1 MIYESE
7 EGLIKETVPRKA
19 KYFLAAVALVFLGI
33 VSFFAYHLFVGPFQF
48 KISVDTKLG
57 GVVIEVEPGLGA
69 SALGGSLKDAGVV
82 SSRQIFNLVAALK
95 GDTKRMVAGHYL
107 FKSPAGILEV
117 EGRIAKGDFG
127 LPLEKLTFPEGFTV
141 RQVAERLEANLS
153 FFNKVKFLAVASTS
167 EGYLFPDTYFFLPN
181 DDEAAIYKKMRD
193 VYAEKAAGL
202 FGSSTQSESDIIKMA
217 SVLEKEVRSPEDM
230 KMVSGIFWRRMKA
243 GIALQA
249 DATLAYERGKTSAE
263 LTAEDLKKDSPYNSY
278 TRRGLPPTP
287 ICNPGLNAI
296 NAALLPEDS
305 PYLYFLTDKDG
316 KVYYAKTFEE
326 HKKNKTRY
334 LK

>member
-1 MIYESE
+1 
-7 EGLIKETVPRKA
+7 
-19 KYFLAAVALVFLGI
+19 
-33 VSFFAYHLFVGPFQF
+33 
-48 KISVDTKLG
+48 
-57 GVVIEVEPGLGA
+57 
-69 SALGGSLKDAGVV
+69 
-82 SSRQIFNLVAALK
+82 
-95 GDTKRMVAGHYL
+95 
-107 FKSPAGILEV
+107 
-117 EGRIAKGDFG
+117 
-127 LPLEKLTFPEGFTV
+127 
-141 RQVAERLEANLS
+141 
-153 FFNKVKFLAVASTS
+153 
-167 EGYLFPDTYFFLPN
+167 
-181 DDEAAIYKKMRD
+181 
-193 VYAEKAAGL
+193 
-202 FGSSTQSESDIIKMA
+202 
-217 SVLEKEVRSPEDM
+217 
-230 KMVSGIFWRRMKA
+230 MKA

-278 TRRGLPPTP
+278 TRRGPPPTP